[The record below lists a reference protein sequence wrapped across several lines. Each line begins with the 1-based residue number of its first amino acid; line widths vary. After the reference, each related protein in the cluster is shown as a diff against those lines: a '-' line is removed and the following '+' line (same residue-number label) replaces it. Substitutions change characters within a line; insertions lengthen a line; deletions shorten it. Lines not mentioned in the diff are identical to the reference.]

1 MGGKSSSKSSTTNQN
16 FNYDERIGA
25 SDQAV
30 VYSNNIDGNGNT
42 VTDLGAIQKSYDT
55 LLGFSDGMFDFA
67 NSTRSETY
75 DALNQN
81 TKLAFEWANNAS
93 QTADERMINKA
104 LPILI
109 IGGVIM
115 FLAVVLKGRK

>member
-1 MGGKSSSKSSTTNQN
+1 MGGSSKSSSSTTNQN

-25 SDQAV
+25 SDNST
-30 VYSNNIDGNGNT
+30 VYSNNIDGNNNT
-42 VTDLGAIQKSYDT
+42 VTDLGVIQKSFDT
-55 LLGFSDGMFDFA
+55 MLEFSDGAFDFA
-67 NSTRSETY
+67 NSTRTESF
-75 DALNQN
+75 DAINKN